1 MTRAESERATRD
13 VSRVALVTSDLFP
26 DLYED
31 DFPLRDA
38 LIERGV
44 AVDAACWDDPGIDW
58 AAYDLVVLRSPWDYP
73 QRRDAFVEWARSVP
87 RLANPADIIAW
98 NTDKHYLGELA
109 AAGLPITPTMFVEP
123 GERWTPPQPGQWVIK
138 PAISAASRD
147 TGRYELPADLAA
159 AQAHVERL
167 SAAGRTVMIQPY
179 LAAVDTAGETS
190 VLCLPDEF
198 GALTFS
204 HAIRKGPLLTGT
216 GERSGEYSEEIT
228 ARTPDE
234 AELDLARRTLT
245 LIPGGTK
252 RLLYARVDMIPGPDG
267 APLLL
272 ELELT
277 EPSLFFGFAA
287 GAASRLT
294 EAILSRI

>member
-1 MTRAESERATRD
+1 M
-13 VSRVALVTSDLFP
+13 
-26 DLYED
+26 
-31 DFPLRDA
+31 
-38 LIERGV
+38 

-73 QRRDAFVEWARSVP
+73 ERRDAFVEWARSVP
-87 RLANPADIIAW
+87 RLANPADIIEW

-109 AAGLPITPTMFVEP
+109 AAGLPITPTTFVEP
-123 GERWTPPQPGQWVIK
+123 GERWTPPQSGQWVIK
-138 PAISAASRD
+138 PAISAGSRD
-147 TGRYELPADLAA
+147 TGRYELPADVSM

-167 SAAGRTVMIQPY
+167 SAAGRAVMVQPY
-179 LAAVDTAGETS
+179 LAAVDTSGETS

-204 HAIRKGPLLTGT
+204 HAIRKGPLLTAT

-228 ARTPDE
+228 ARTPGE
-234 AELDLARRTLT
+234 AELDLAHRTLT

-277 EPSLFFGFAA
+277 EPSLFFAFAS
-287 GAASRLT
+287 GAASRLA
-294 EAILSRI
+294 EAILSRV